1 MVWSIKKANNGTPV
15 EIFIR
20 ESLLTDCLRGMANI
34 YGKKGAHIRVILS
47 KVGVVATESGKLVMV
62 G

>member
-1 MVWSIKKANNGTPV
+1 
-15 EIFIR
+15 
-20 ESLLTDCLRGMANI
+20 MANI